1 MAVLVLRGA
10 APQDGSW
17 GFDVRWLYGLSL
29 PLVGGLLWYWWRDYG
44 ELAPQNLPD
53 WREAGLAVLVG
64 LGVGVLWVNLDAPWM
79 QIGQAS
85 ASFVP
90 VDAQG
95 QLIWPLIAVRWCGA
109 ALLVPL
115 MEELFWRSFL
125 MRWIE
130 QPTFEGVD
138 PSRVGARALLLS
150 TFCFVLVHPQWLAA
164 AIAGLAFAW
173 LYRRKGHLWAAV
185 LAHAVTN
192 GALGIWVVSTG
203 QWQFW

>member
-1 MAVLVLRGA
+1 MAVLMLRGA

-17 GFDVRWLYGLSL
+17 GFDVRWLYGLSI
-29 PLVGGLLWYWWRDYG
+29 PLTGGLLWYWWRDYG
-44 ELAPQNLPD
+44 ELAPQNLPV
-53 WREAGLAVLVG
+53 WRESGLAVLVG
-64 LGVGVLWVNLDAPWM
+64 LVVCALWVNLDAPWM
-79 QIGQAS
+79 LIGQTS

-95 QLIWPLIAVRWCGA
+95 QLIWPLIVVRWCGA

-130 QPTFEGVD
+130 RPSFEGVD
-138 PSRVGARALLLS
+138 PTRVGTRALLLS

-164 AIAGLAFAW
+164 AIAGLAYAW
-173 LYRRKGHLWAAV
+173 LYRRQGHLWSAV

-192 GALGIWVVSTG
+192 GALGSWVVSTR